1 MLFRKILVALDL
13 SAASETVWKR
23 ALGIAHASQGHLLMT
38 HVFFQ
43 DDMDLA
49 MINGMGY
56 SAGFSLELW
65 EEYQE
70 HLQAEEA
77 HKLRQ
82 LRDLVESQPLEQLTV
97 EVQLK
102 HGIPGQTTC
111 HLAKTWGADL
121 IVLGRRGHSGLE
133 ELLLGSISNYVL
145 HHAPC
150 SVLAVQGEQP
160 QLQGLAVESISQE
173 V

>member
-1 MLFRKILVALDL
+1 MPFRKIVVALDL
-13 SAASETVWKR
+13 SAASETVWTR
-23 ALGIAHASQGHLLMT
+23 ALEIARPSQGHLLIT

-56 SAGFSLELW
+56 AAAFPLDLW
-65 EEYQE
+65 EDYQE
-70 HLQAEEA
+70 HLEAEEA
-77 HKLRQ
+77 RKLKQ
-82 LRDLVESQPLEQLTV
+82 LRDLVESYPLDGVTVQL
-97 EVQLK
+97 QLK
-102 HGIPGQTTC
+102 HGIPGQTIC

-121 IVLGRRGHSGLE
+121 IVLGRRGHSRLE
-133 ELLLGSISNYVL
+133 ELLLGSVSNYVL

-160 QLQGLAVESISQE
+160 QTQISSLEGISQE
-173 V
+173 E